1 MINPNLIRSDFPIL
15 SRTVNGVPLVYFDN
29 AATTQK
35 PISVIDALSNYYL
48 TINSN
53 VHRGVHRLSMEATEE
68 FEKARISVAKFI
80 NANSSRSIVWTRNT
94 TESINLVAH
103 SWAKK
108 NISKGD
114 KIVVS
119 QLEHHSNLV
128 PWQQIAMER
137 EAQLVIIPISDDGML
152 DLSNIDVLL
161 DSSTKLLAITH
172 ISNALGTINPVKDLI
187 SLARKHDAFVLVDG
201 AQSAPHLPIDVQD
214 LDCDFFVFSGHK
226 MLGPTGIGVLYAK
239 EEILLEMDPFLTGG
253 EMVTQVWEQKA
264 SWNDL
269 PMKFEAGTPNIA
281 DVIAFASAISYLE
294 NLGMD
299 NVRQHEIDLT
309 KYAIEALSKIDGLNL
324 LGPCDTNNQ
333 AGVISFDISSIHP
346 HDIGTFLDQRGI
358 AIRTGHHCSMP
369 LMHRLN
375 LPATARASFYIYN
388 TFEEVDKLVDAI
400 IGALEFFGK

>member
-35 PISVIDALSNYYL
+35 PTSVIDALSNYYL

-80 NANSSRSIVWTRNT
+80 NAKSSRSIVWTRNT

-137 EAQLVIIPISDDGML
+137 DAQLVIIPISDEGVL

-226 MLGPTGIGVLYAK
+226 MLGPTGIGVLYTK
-239 EEILLEMDPFLTGG
+239 EEILLDMDPFLTGG
-253 EMVTQVWEQKA
+253 EMVMQVWDQKA

-269 PMKFEAGTPNIA
+269 PMKFLI
-281 DVIAFASAISYLE
+281 
-294 NLGMD
+294 NLRL
-299 NVRQHEIDLT
+299 VRRI
-309 KYAIEALSKIDGLNL
+309 L
-324 LGPCDTNNQ
+324 L
-333 AGVISFDISSIHP
+333 
-346 HDIGTFLDQRGI
+346 
-358 AIRTGHHCSMP
+358 M
-369 LMHRLN
+369 
-375 LPATARASFYIYN
+375 
-388 TFEEVDKLVDAI
+388 
-400 IGALEFFGK
+400 